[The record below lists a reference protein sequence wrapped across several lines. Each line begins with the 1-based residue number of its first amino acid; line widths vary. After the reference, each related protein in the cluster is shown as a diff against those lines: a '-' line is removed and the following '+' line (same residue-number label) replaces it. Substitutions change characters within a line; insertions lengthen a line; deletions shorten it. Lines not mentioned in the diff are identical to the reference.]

1 MRVAVVSQGSP
12 YRRSSWSGIPY
23 YALRE
28 IMRRFDDVHVV
39 DTPRVDEF
47 LRRSSVITQRR
58 WNLTREPAVLRALAT
73 GLTPMVDRIRPDVVV
88 SIGAPH
94 KVVPLLGRYPV
105 IHVTD
110 AMFDTIVRYYP
121 SHHKIRPRTLRLGG
135 AMQQRLVDESHALLV
150 ASRWAAESA
159 ASFYGHDVSRF
170 AVAPL
175 GANFD
180 VAPPSRAPRTTD
192 DPPRFLFAGFDWIRK
207 GGPLAL
213 AVFARVRAAI
223 PGAQFD
229 IVGCTPDEARDLPG
243 VIVHGI
249 LSKSE
254 PAQARAF
261 ERLFDTSHFFLMPSR
276 QEAFGLVYCEAC
288 AFSLPPIAADTG
300 GVGEIIRDGVN
311 GLLLP
316 PDGGAADYAA
326 AILSVWNDPARYR
339 AMQVAART
347 AFEQRLNWEAWGTH
361 LEDAMATLRPDRA
374 ARC

>member
-47 LRRSSVITQRR
+47 LRRSTVVTQRR
-58 WNLTREPAVLRALAT
+58 WNLTREPAVLRVLAA
-73 GLTPMVDRIRPDVVV
+73 GLAPMVDRIRPDVVV

-105 IHVTD
+105 VHVTD

-121 SHHKIRPRTLRLGG
+121 SHHRIRPRTLRLGG
-135 AMQQRLVDESHALLV
+135 AIQQRLVNESHGLLV

-159 ASFYGHDVSRF
+159 ASFYGHDVTRF
-170 AVAPL
+170 TIAPL

-180 VAPPSRAPRTTD
+180 LAPPARAPRTTD
-192 DPPRFLFAGFDWIRK
+192 GPLRFLFAGFDWVRK

-213 AVFARVRAAI
+213 ATFARVRAAV
-223 PGAQFD
+223 PDAQFH
-229 IVGCTPDEARDLPG
+229 IVGCTPDEARGMPG
-243 VIVHGI
+243 VTVHGI

-254 PAQARAF
+254 PAQAQAF
-261 ERLFDTSHFFLMPSR
+261 ERLFDDSHFFLMPSR

-288 AFSLPPIAADTG
+288 AFSLPSVAADTG
-300 GVGEIIRDGVN
+300 GVGEIVRDGVN

-326 AILSVWNDPARYR
+326 AILSVWRDPARYR
-339 AMQVAART
+339 DMQAAART
-347 AFEQRLNWEAWGTH
+347 AFEQRLNWEAWGAQ
-361 LEDAMATLRPDRA
+361 LEGAMATIRPDT
-374 ARC
+374 ARRC